1 MKESDARRLLS
12 ILIQEF
18 NRLVQ
23 SCPIVIIKL
32 RYCSDQIR
40 AASQIRAEALI

>member
-1 MKESDARRLLS
+1 MKESSALGLLS
-12 ILIQEF
+12 IRIREF

-32 RYCSDQIR
+32 RYQLKSPTSWHAPTDNPF
-40 AASQIRAEALI
+40 